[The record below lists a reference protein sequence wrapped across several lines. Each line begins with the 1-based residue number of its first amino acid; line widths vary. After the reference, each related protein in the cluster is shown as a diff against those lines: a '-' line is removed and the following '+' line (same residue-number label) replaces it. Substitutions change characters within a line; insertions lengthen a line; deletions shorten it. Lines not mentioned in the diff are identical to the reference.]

1 MERNSLPSEN
11 VFRKAEQIDIGFII
25 TQEQECVLW
34 VVYRWDELGIVS

>member
-11 VFRKAEQIDIGFII
+11 VFRKAEQIDIGFI